1 MSARGR
7 GGARNLYP
15 MDADGTKG
23 RRMFG
28 KRAKKQF
35 SMWPPE
41 GKRIAYLHREQGL
54 FRLAQH
60 FGDNGT
66 ILSAVL
72 QPVGES
78 FRHKVAV
85 LVGAVPPVA
94 AVGIRQ
100 YLLEKGDTAFL

>member
-1 MSARGR
+1 MSARGGVR
-7 GGARNLYP
+7 DFYL

-23 RRMFG
+23 RRVFG
-28 KRAKKQF
+28 KRAERQF

-66 ILSAVL
+66 VVSAVL
-72 QPVGES
+72 QPIGES

-100 YLLEKGDTAFL
+100 CLLEKGDTAFL

>member
-1 MSARGR
+1 MSARGGR
-7 GGARNLYP
+7 DFYL

-23 RRMFG
+23 QQVLG
-28 KRAKKQF
+28 KRAERQF

-54 FRLAQH
+54 FRLALH

-66 ILSAVL
+66 VLSAVL

-100 YLLEKGDTAFL
+100 CLLEKGDTAFL